1 MSVSAEDNLGALAQG
16 DAPVLETLAQMT
28 VHTLERSGLDEE
40 TYLLVRIA
48 ALVAMDAAPMSY
60 LMNIGAADSIGVP
73 LERVQGM
80 LVAIAPIV
88 GTARIVSAA
97 GKIVRSFGIA
107 DAILADEEGE
117 DEDEE
122 AAEEE

>member
-1 MSVSAEDNLGALAQG
+1 MSVSAEDNLGAIAQG

-73 LERVQGM
+73 LERVQGT

-88 GTARIVSAA
+88 GTARTVSAA

-107 DAILADEEGE
+107 DAILADEE
-117 DEDEE
+117 DEE
-122 AAEEE
+122 GAEEE

>member
-1 MSVSAEDNLGALAQG
+1 VEDNIGMNLGAIAQG
-16 DAPVLETLAQMT
+16 EAPVLETLAQMT
-28 VHTLERSGLDEE
+28 VHTLERSNLDEE

-60 LMNIGAADSIGVP
+60 LMNIGAADAIGVP
-73 LERVQGM
+73 LERVQGT

-97 GKIVRSFGIA
+97 GKIVRSFGLA
-107 DAILADEEGE
+107 DAILDEEE
-117 DEDEE
+117 
-122 AAEEE
+122 AEE

>member
-1 MSVSAEDNLGALAQG
+1 MSESAGGNLGALAQG

-28 VHTLERSGLDEE
+28 VHTLERSGLDPE
-40 TYLLVRIA
+40 TYSLVRIA

-60 LMNIGAADSIGVP
+60 LMNIGAADSLGVP
-73 LERVQGM
+73 LEQVQGT

-97 GKIVRSFGIA
+97 GKIVRSFGLA
-107 DAILADEEGE
+107 DVILADDADGDVE
-117 DEDEE
+117 
-122 AAEEE
+122 